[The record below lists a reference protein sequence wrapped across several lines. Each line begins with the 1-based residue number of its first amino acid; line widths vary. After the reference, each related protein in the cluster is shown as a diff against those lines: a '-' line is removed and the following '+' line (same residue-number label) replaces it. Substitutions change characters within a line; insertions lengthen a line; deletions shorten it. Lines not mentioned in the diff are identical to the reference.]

1 METTTAS
8 LQPPAGPFT
17 LGNTAYLSQETTLE
31 RQALYSQLVNSYKWV
46 DKVHDYSQL
55 AVQVLAANA
64 LKRSHL
70 NNSNKRRR
78 PITSSHNV
86 PPQ

>member
-1 METTTAS
+1 METSSGA
-8 LQPPAGPFT
+8 LQPPAGPFN

-31 RQALYSQLVNSYKWV
+31 RQALYPQLVNSYKWI

-55 AVQVLAANA
+55 AMQVLSGNA
-64 LKRSHL
+64 LKRSYFT
-70 NNSNKRRR
+70 NSNKRRR

-86 PPQ
+86 APQ

>member
-1 METTTAS
+1 M
-8 LQPPAGPFT
+8 QPPNGPFN

-31 RQALYSQLVNSYKWV
+31 RQAMYSQLVNSYKWI

-55 AVQVLAANA
+55 AMSVLSSNA
-64 LKRSHL
+64 LKRSY
-70 NNSNKRRR
+70 NTNTNKRRR

-86 PPQ
+86 SPQ